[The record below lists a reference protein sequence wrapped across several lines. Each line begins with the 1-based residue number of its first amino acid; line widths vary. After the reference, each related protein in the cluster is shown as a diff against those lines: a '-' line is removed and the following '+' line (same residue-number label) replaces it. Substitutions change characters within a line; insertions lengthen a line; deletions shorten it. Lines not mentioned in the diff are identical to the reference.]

1 MDERE
6 LKEAGGGAGAGS
18 EAGAAPGRT
27 PAPEPGQEFGVE
39 QELRRE
45 PRLRDVLFPPRGF
58 SATEVLLAANILV
71 AAALFLAWGSD
82 YTSTLRAVTA
92 GWWHDVGSGHAYG
105 WWLPTIFMHAG
116 PGHLGRNMLA
126 LVAAAGAVEFLSGR
140 RATLAAYLATGIGAA
155 AVSYLGRASAPLSVG
170 ASGAIFGLLGCAVA
184 FIVRRRRHFN
194 YAQRWK
200 VWRVYI
206 PLFVLFFVPAI
217 VNADVY
223 AHAGGFVCGLLLG
236 PWLPLHPRIAALAAV
251 DPLRDEE
258 VTEHEKGPGIV

>member
-6 LKEAGGGAGAGS
+6 LTEA
-18 EAGAAPGRT
+18 EARA
-27 PAPEPGQEFGVE
+27 EPGPGPGAEPEAEREVP
-39 QELRRE
+39 RE
-45 PRLRDVLFPPRGF
+45 PRLRDVLFPALGF
-58 SATEVLLAANILV
+58 SATEILLAANILV
-71 AAALFLAWGSD
+71 AAALFFAWGSE
-82 YTSTLRAVTA
+82 YTSALRSVTA
-92 GWWHDVGSGHAYG
+92 GWWHDVRSGHAYG

-140 RATLAAYLATGIGAA
+140 RAALAAYVATGIGAA
-155 AVSYLGRASAPLSVG
+155 LVSYVGRASAPLSVG

-194 YAQRWK
+194 YAQQWK

-223 AHAGGFVCGLLLG
+223 AHAGGFATGLLLG
-236 PWLPLHPRIAALAAV
+236 PWLPVHPRIAALASV
-251 DPLRDEE
+251 DPLRDDEPE
-258 VTEHEKGPGIV
+258 DETNPSR